1 MQILLLS
8 ELVYKS
14 TQSKSENY
22 NLGEKI
28 QVQNFNTVEAYQKT
42 DTGEVLL
49 NLNKGTGSYKR
60 LNLMQKKSQF
70 SLLIIKCKAQ
80 SQGVNKSNQI

>member
-1 MQILLLS
+1 M
-8 ELVYKS
+8 
-14 TQSKSENY
+14 
-22 NLGEKI
+22 GEKI

-49 NLNKGTGSYKR
+49 NFDKGMWSCKR

-80 SQGVNKSNQI
+80 SQGVKKSNQI